1 MKQKFKDA
9 YMDTAKRFAELSHA
23 VRLKVGAIIV
33 KDDRIISIGF
43 NGTPSGW
50 VNDCEHREYMDP
62 AGTNGWLDTAD
73 VKEQYPYEN
82 AHGHYR
88 LTTKQEVL
96 HAEMNAIS
104 KIAKTTESAD
114 GATMFVTHQPCIH
127 CAKIIYQSG
136 ITAVYYD
143 TDYRDQSGVR
153 FLEKCGV
160 VVDKLEASSVNK
172 S

>member
-1 MKQKFKDA
+1 MKQKFKEA

-23 VRLKVGAIIV
+23 IRLKVGSIIV

-43 NGTPSGW
+43 NGTPKNW
-50 VNDCEHREYMDP
+50 DNNCEHREYQS
-62 AGTNGWLDTAD
+62 ASSRNWLDAED
-73 VKEQYPYEN
+73 NIDQWPYEDDK
-82 AHGHYR
+82 GRYR

-136 ITAVYYD
+136 ITAVYYGAE
-143 TDYRDQSGVR
+143 YRDPAGVR
-153 FLEKCGV
+153 FLEECGV
-160 VVDKLEASSVNK
+160 LVEKIEDSSL
-172 S
+172 

>member
-1 MKQKFKDA
+1 MKQKFKEA
-9 YMDTAKRFAELSHA
+9 YMDTAVRFAELSHA

-50 VNDCEHREYMDP
+50 DNNCEYLPERAGQLNMDNTLDESKWFDSS
-62 AGTNGWLDTAD
+62 TNASLL
-73 VKEQYPYEN
+73 K
-82 AHGHYR
+82 
-88 LTTKQEVL
+88 TKPEVL

-114 GATMFVTHQPCIH
+114 GATMFVTHQPCMH

-136 ITAVYYD
+136 IAEVYYR
-143 TDYRDQSGVR
+143 TEYRDPSGTQ
-153 FLEKCGV
+153 FLEKCGIV
-160 VVDKLEASSVNK
+160 VEKIEESEL
-172 S
+172 

>member
-1 MKQKFKDA
+1 
-9 YMDTAKRFAELSHA
+9 MDTAVRFAELSHA

-50 VNDCEHREYMDP
+50 DNNCEYLPERAGQLNMDN
-62 AGTNGWLDTAD
+62 TLDESKWYD
-73 VKEQYPYEN
+73 SSKN
-82 AHGHYR
+82 AS
-88 LTTKQEVL
+88 LLKTKPEVL

-114 GATMFVTHQPCIH
+114 GATMFVTHQPCMH

-136 ITAVYYD
+136 ISAVYYRNE
-143 TDYRDQSGVR
+143 YRDPSGTQ
-153 FLEKCGV
+153 FLEKCGI
-160 VVDKLEASSVNK
+160 VVDKIEVS
-172 S
+172 

>member
-1 MKQKFKDA
+1 MKQKFKEA
-9 YMDTAKRFAELSHA
+9 YMDTAIRFAELGHA

-50 VNDCEHREYMDP
+50 DNNCEDSISGYDERVMHDPLDNREWTYDS
-62 AGTNGWLDTAD
+62 
-73 VKEQYPYEN
+73 
-82 AHGHYR
+82 
-88 LTTKQEVL
+88 TTKMYSALKTKPEVL

-114 GATMFVTHQPCIH
+114 GATMFVTHQPCMH

-136 ITAVYYD
+136 IAEVYYR
-143 TDYRDQSGVR
+143 TEYRDPSGTQ
-153 FLEKCGV
+153 FLEKCGIV
-160 VVDKLEASSVNK
+160 VEKIEEREL
-172 S
+172 

>member
-1 MKQKFKDA
+1 MKQKFKEA
-9 YMDTAKRFAELSHA
+9 YMDTAVRFSELSHA

-50 VNDCEHREYMDP
+50 DNNCEHREYMDP
-62 AGTNGWLDTAD
+62 AGTTGWLDTAD
-73 VKEQYPYEN
+73 IKHQYPYEDES
-82 AHGHYR
+82 GHYR

-104 KIAKTTESAD
+104 KIAKTTESAN
-114 GATMFVTHQPCIH
+114 GATMFVTHQPCMH

-136 ITAVYYD
+136 ISAVCYRNE
-143 TDYRDQSGVR
+143 YRDPTGTQ
-153 FLEKCGV
+153 FLKNCGILV
-160 VVDKLEASSVNK
+160 EHIEESEL
-172 S
+172 